1 MQASAFKFRS
11 RETENY
17 LLTKPLGEHVYS
29 AERGS
34 HIWNRPCSEEVVG
47 PAPCHGSRESGRIAM
62 FLVATLLLLGLHGSL
77 PSARAATSL
86 AGAEHHLREVNDRA
100 HERQLA
106 IRSFHRQLGRLAGHA
121 DDARR
126 DAVPKPAI
134 RARQD
139 DDNTRADLSARMR
152 KRLRSIG
159 RERAAIQR
167 RLNAAHRAVEKIARE
182 RDRTVAM
189 IWRIRPIGFCPVR
202 GPHEVSDDFGAPR
215 WVDGRYHAH
224 MGNDIMAPYGTPIV
238 APFDGRAVAS
248 PSGTGGLAVKVHG
261 AAGYVYN
268 AHLSRYGSLGSVD
281 AGTVVGYVGATGNA
295 SGGAPHDHFEWHP
308 GGGSAVD
315 PHVDL
320 MQVC

>member
-1 MQASAFKFRS
+1 VSS
-11 RETENY
+11 
-17 LLTKPLGEHVYS
+17 V
-29 AERGS
+29 ERGIHIS
-34 HIWNRPCSEEVVG
+34 HRHRSEEAGVRALHYG
-47 PAPCHGSRESGRIAM
+47 GAGSGR
-62 FLVATLLLLGLHGSL
+62 VAVIFVTTLLLLGLHGSM
-77 PSARAATSL
+77 PSARAASSL
-86 AGAEHHLREVNDRA
+86 AGAEHHLRQVNDRA

-106 IRSFHRQLGRLAGHA
+106 IRSFRRQLGRLAGRA

-134 RARQD
+134 RARQA
-139 DDNTRADLSARMR
+139 DDNLHAELRARMR

-159 RERAAIQR
+159 RERAAILR

-182 RDRTVAM
+182 RERTVAT

-202 GPHEVSDDFGAPR
+202 GPHDVAGDFGAPR

-224 MGNDIMAPYGTPIV
+224 MGNDISAPYGTPIV
-238 APFDGRAVAS
+238 APFDGRAVSS
-248 PSGTGGLAVKVHG
+248 PNGLGGLAVKVYG

-268 AHLSRYGSLGSVD
+268 AHLSRYGTLGSVD
-281 AGTVVGYVGATGNA
+281 AGTVVGYVGTTGNA
-295 SGGAPHDHFEWHP
+295 AGGAPHDHFEWHP

-315 PHVDL
+315 PYAEL

>member
-1 MQASAFKFRS
+1 MQASAFKFRG
-11 RETENY
+11 RGAENY
-17 LLTKPLGEHVYS
+17 LLTKPLGDHVNS
-29 AERGS
+29 IDRGS
-34 HIWNRPCSEEVVG
+34 RISGRPCSEEGAKALRHGCTVFG
-47 PAPCHGSRESGRIAM
+47 RPAVI
-62 FLVATLLLLGLHGSL
+62 LVTTFLLLGLHGSM

-86 AGAEHHLREVNDRA
+86 AGAEHHLRQVNDRA

-106 IRSFHRQLGRLAGHA
+106 IRSFRRQLGRLAGRA

-126 DAVPKPAI
+126 DAAPKPAI
-134 RARQD
+134 RARQT
-139 DDNTRADLSARMR
+139 DDNRHAELRARMR

-167 RLNAAHRAVEKIARE
+167 RLSAAHRAVEKIARE
-182 RDRTVAM
+182 RERTVAM

-215 WVDGRYHAH
+215 WDDGRYHAH

-248 PSGTGGLAVKVHG
+248 PGGLGGLAVKVYG

-268 AHLSRYGSLGSVD
+268 AHLSRYGTLGFVD

-295 SGGAPHDHFEWHP
+295 VGGAPHDHFEWHP

-315 PHVDL
+315 PYADL

>member
-1 MQASAFKFRS
+1 VNSAD
-11 RETENY
+11 
-17 LLTKPLGEHVYS
+17 
-29 AERGS
+29 RGS
-34 HIWNRPCSEEVVG
+34 YISNGTCSEEAGERALCRGCTGFRRAV
-47 PAPCHGSRESGRIAM
+47 I
-62 FLVATLLLLGLHGSL
+62 LVTTVLLLGLHGSIS
-77 PSARAATSL
+77 SARAATSL
-86 AGAEHHLREVNDRA
+86 VGAEHHLRQVNDRA

-106 IRSFHRQLGRLAGHA
+106 IRSFRRQLGRLAEHA

-139 DDNTRADLSARMR
+139 DDNTHAKLRARMR

-167 RLNAAHRAVEKIARE
+167 RLNAAHLAVEKIARE
-182 RDRTVAM
+182 RDRTIAM

-215 WVDGRYHAH
+215 WVDGRHHAH

-248 PSGTGGLAVKVHG
+248 PGGMGGLAVKVYG

-268 AHLSRYGSLGSVD
+268 AHLSRYGTLGSVT

-308 GGGSAVD
+308 GGGSAID
-315 PHVDL
+315 PHADL